1 MSTRITSRFIAGCLL
16 AFAFAAFVGVKMS
29 AQHSPAAK
37 VRKPAAAAED
47 RLVVHEWG
55 TFTSIAG
62 RDGVALDWRPL
73 NGPSDLP
80 KFVHTIQEG
89 NDGIRHR
96 TAQGKDSQTA
106 RVRMETPVLYFYS
119 GRELDVSVKV
129 DFPKG
134 KITEWYPQARAVG
147 TNVDWG
153 KLKVMPGAALTF
165 PVESSESHYYPA
177 REVDAAPVQ
186 VCSTNGKPAQQEKFL
201 FYRGVGNFDL
211 PLSVKLEG
219 ESVVLKN
226 MGQDEITHLVIFENQ
241 GGKIGY
247 RLCDAFTGEMTHE
260 RPALDKNLD
269 SLLQDL
275 QQILVASGLYEKEAA
290 AMIKTWRSSW
300 FEEGMRVFYVLPRQ
314 TTDQILPVTIEP
326 RPAELVRVLVGRAEV
341 ITPQMEKTVQQQI
354 SLLRDPSP
362 QVRDAAMREI
372 RKYGRFSEP
381 ILKRLLEQESD
392 AGVRSRIR
400 KLIESSDEE
409 AASVAKN

>member
-1 MSTRITSRFIAGCLL
+1 MTTRITSRFIAGCLL
-16 AFAFAAFVGVKMS
+16 AFAIATLVGVKLS
-29 AQHSPAAK
+29 AQNTPATKANKK
-37 VRKPAAAAED
+37 VTPAEN

-62 RDGVALDWRPL
+62 KDGVALEWRPL

-89 NDGIRHR
+89 GGGLRHR
-96 TAQGKDSQTA
+96 VPGKGDLTAS
-106 RVRMETPVLYFYS
+106 VRMETPVLYFYS
-119 GRELDVSVKV
+119 NREMDVSVQV

-134 KITEWYPQARAVG
+134 KITEWYPRARAVN

-153 KLKVMPGAALTF
+153 KVKIMPGAALTF
-165 PVESSESHYYPA
+165 PVESAHSHYYPA
-177 REVDAAPVQ
+177 REVDASPVQ
-186 VCSTNGKPAQQEKFL
+186 VCSTDGKPAQQEKFL
-201 FYRGVGNFDL
+201 FYRGVGTFDL

-219 ESVVLKN
+219 ENVVLKN
-226 MGQDEITHLVIFENQ
+226 TGKDEIAHLVIFENR

-260 RPALDKNLD
+260 RPVLDKNMN
-269 SLLQDL
+269 SLLADL
-275 QQILVASGLYEKEAA
+275 KQVLVASGLYEKEAE

-314 TTDQILPVTIEP
+314 TTDEVLPVTIDP

-341 ITPQMEKTVQQQI
+341 ITPEMERSVQQQV
-354 SLLRDPSP
+354 SQLSNPSP
-362 QVRDAAMREI
+362 EVREAAMQEI

-381 ILKRLLEQESD
+381 ILKRLLMTEKNMSVRARIEQLIKTPVA
-392 AGVRSRIR
+392 AG
-400 KLIESSDEE
+400 
-409 AASVAKN
+409 